1 MEQFEVNRMG
11 KLSKHL
17 GSGEPLKIDGEEYVL
32 KPLSTEDIPHFFK
45 AMKAFSGAKE
55 GASTEDMLKNINDEG
70 LNSVRHIIDKTLA
83 VSLPDE
89 PEEDRNAFGLKYM
102 SQLLERIFEINSA
115 GVKDVETTKKADV
128 IKRIQQKQQAT
139 KDAQSTPPVKV

>member
-45 AMKAFSGAKE
+45 AMKAFSV
-55 GASTEDMLKNINDEG
+55 ASSIDYTIDQ
-70 LNSVRHIIDKTLA
+70 NSITI
-83 VSLPDE
+83 
-89 PEEDRNAFGLKYM
+89 
-102 SQLLERIFEINSA
+102 
-115 GVKDVETTKKADV
+115 TK
-128 IKRIQQKQQAT
+128 
-139 KDAQSTPPVKV
+139 